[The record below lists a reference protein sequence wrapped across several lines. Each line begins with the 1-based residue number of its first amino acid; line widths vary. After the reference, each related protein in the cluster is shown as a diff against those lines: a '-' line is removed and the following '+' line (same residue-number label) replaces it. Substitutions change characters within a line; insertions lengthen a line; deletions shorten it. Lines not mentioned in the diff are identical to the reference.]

1 MSAGR
6 LANKYAHLLWALWPD
21 PYLRLIFYITISKL
35 NKLYFICIE
44 GNCESQGINFM
55 NESKLMDLLN
65 GSEYV
70 PTYEDKDGDWMLV
83 GDVPWK

>member
-1 MSAGR
+1 MF
-6 LANKYAHLLWALWPD
+6 LLI
-21 PYLRLIFYITISKL
+21 YQ
-35 NKLYFICIE
+35 IE
-44 GNCESQGINFM
+44 GNCGSQGINGRDFM

-83 GDVPWK
+83 GDVPWE